1 MSRSG
6 RKMLAAM
13 LLVLTTAGAG
23 FAEERPREEDTADVA
38 ALVQSQSDFA
48 FALYARLSG
57 ANEGRDLFFSP
68 FSLATAL
75 TMAAEGARGETAE
88 QMGRALRFPEAARR
102 TGADAAR
109 LPWDTARLHAAAD
122 ALRRQASAGSQ
133 PPPLEVRARIE
144 TLREELQRANK
155 LAARMR
161 DIDEEKHTE
170 AALRSQ
176 ELARELNALLPR
188 YEQYEL
194 RVANALWGE
203 KTYPFRK
210 SYLETLARYYGTGGL
225 FPADFRND
233 AAGARR
239 EINAWAAEQTGD
251 RIKDL
256 IEPGALDPRT
266 SLVLTNAVYF
276 QGRWAEEFDPR
287 ETHPDDFLL
296 AGGGKARVPLMRR
309 ADMGAARYAAFRGD
323 GTFFDTPAEVVEGE
337 KDQSKLYPGS
347 GGFLMLELPYKGHGV
362 SLVLLAPRSADGLG
376 SLEKQLTAAHFRA
389 WADKLRQRAVD
400 VFLPRFKLEA
410 AYDLDEALKGMG
422 MERAFKDPTQPGGAD
437 FGGMSASTDP
447 RQQLFLSKVLHKT
460 FLEVNEMG
468 TEAAAATAVMAPK
481 SERPPV
487 RMVPFTP
494 TFRADRPFVF
504 LIRHRQTGSILFLGR
519 VTNPGNKR

>member
-1 MSRSG
+1 L
-6 RKMLAAM
+6 LAAI

-23 FAEERPREEDTADVA
+23 FADRPPQEEDRADVA
-38 ALVQSQSDFA
+38 ALVASQSDFA

-57 ANEGRDLFFSP
+57 ANEGQDLFFSP
-68 FSLATAL
+68 SSLATAL

-88 QMGRALRFPEAARR
+88 GMGKALRFPEAARR

-122 ALRRQASAGSQ
+122 ALRRQVSAGSQ
-133 PPPLEVRARIE
+133 PPPPQVRARIE
-144 TLREELQRANK
+144 TLRDELQRANK

-161 DIDEEKHTE
+161 DLDEKKHTE

-194 RVANALWGE
+194 RAANALWGE
-203 KTYPFRK
+203 KTYPFRE
-210 SYLETLARYYGTGGL
+210 SYQETLARYYGTGGL

-239 EINAWAAEQTGD
+239 EINAWVAEQTGD
-251 RIKDL
+251 RVQDL
-256 IEPGALDPRT
+256 IGPDLLGPRT

-276 QGRWAEEFDPR
+276 KGRWAEEFDPG

-309 ADMGAARYAAFRGD
+309 ASRGAARYAAFQGD

-337 KDQSKLYPGS
+337 KDQSKLYPGEQ
-347 GGFLMLELPYKGHGV
+347 GFLMLELPYKGHGV
-362 SLVLLAPRSADGLG
+362 SLVLLAPRSADGLA
-376 SLEKQLTAAHFRA
+376 SLEKQLTTSHFRA
-389 WADKLRQRAVD
+389 WADQLRQRAVH

-410 AYDLDEALKGMG
+410 AYDLGEALKGMG
-422 MERAFKDPTQPGGAD
+422 MEGAFKDPTQPAGAD

-460 FLEVNEMG
+460 FLEVNEKG
-468 TEAAAATAVMAPK
+468 TEAAAATAVMVERP
-481 SERPPV
+481 SERPPP

-494 TFRADRPFVF
+494 TFRADRPFMF